1 MPGERAVQLA
11 CAGDR
16 PNVPRGYDKR
26 LAALLGDAWRAE
38 PKARPS
44 FAALLDQLALFE
56 AEGEVEPPL
65 DATKATQACCA
76 VS

>member
-1 MPGERAVQLA
+1 LPGERAVQLA

-44 FAALLDQLALFE
+44 FAA
-56 AEGEVEPPL
+56 EGEVEPPL

>member
-1 MPGERAVQLA
+1 
-11 CAGDR
+11 
-16 PNVPRGYDKR
+16 VPRSYDKR

-44 FAALLDQLALFE
+44 FAALLDQLAEFE

-65 DATKATQACCA
+65 DATKAVQACC
-76 VS
+76 VLS